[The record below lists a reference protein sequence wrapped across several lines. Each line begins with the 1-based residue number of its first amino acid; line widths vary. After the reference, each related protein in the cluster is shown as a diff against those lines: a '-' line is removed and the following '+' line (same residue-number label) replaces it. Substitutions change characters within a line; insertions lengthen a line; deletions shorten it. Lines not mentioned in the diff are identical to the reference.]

1 MIRVT
6 TNNREADDAKQKQ
19 AMSPEERQ
27 RQVEQQQQLIAQR
40 SAAIKHK
47 FAIISGKGGVGK
59 TTVAVGLAAVLA
71 AEGHSVGLLDTDIT
85 GPNIPLMMGLEGQ
98 RPRASESGDAILPVS
113 TSAGIKVMSMGM
125 LTQHPDTPVIWR
137 GPLRGIAVQQLIADV
152 EWGPLDY
159 FIIDMPPGTGDEP
172 LTIAQSLPQIDGM
185 IIVSTPQEASL
196 VDCRKAINFVR
207 QLDLEVLGVIENMS
221 GFICP
226 HCGQETAIFG
236 SGGAEDMAK
245 QMGVSFLGRLPIV
258 PEVVQLTDNGVR
270 VNGPTVPQVFR
281 CGMDNIVV
289 NWSAVIQSGTDS

>member
-1 MIRVT
+1 MSDKET
-6 TNNREADDAKQKQ
+6 
-19 AMSPEERQ
+19 SPEQRQQPNIEERKQQMAERQ
-27 RQVEQQQQLIAQR
+27 RTIDGRAGLMA
-40 SAAIKHK
+40 HK
-47 FAIISGKGGVGK
+47 LAVISGKGGVGK
-59 TTVAVGLAAVLA
+59 TTVAVGIASILAQNGLA
-71 AEGHSVGLLDTDIT
+71 VGLLDTDIT
-85 GPNIPLMMGLEGQ
+85 GPNVPLMLGLEHQ
-98 RPRASESGDAILPVS
+98 RPRPTSGADTIEPVS
-113 TSAGIKVMSMGM
+113 TPSGVKAMSMAM
-125 LTQHPDTPVIWR
+125 LTQHQYTPVIWR

-152 EWGPLDY
+152 EWGALDY

-196 VDCRKAINFVR
+196 ADCRKAINFVR

-258 PEVVQLTDNGVR
+258 PEVVQLTDKGISLTD
-270 VNGPTVPQVFR
+270 PTVPQIFR
-281 CGMDNIVV
+281 QALDNVV
-289 NWSAVIQSGTDS
+289 ANLTAVIESGTNS